1 MMERTYRIC
10 DVVNEE
16 FLRFPLTLL
25 ANPQYKEMS
34 LEAKFV
40 YALLLNRLTLSQKNG
55 WINDDGEVY
64 LVYTREEASATLNI
78 SYKKAI
84 AAFREL
90 IENRLL
96 VEQRQGRGYPNL
108 LYVLKAELADRDAAE
123 FLDSLDKPAEENAV
137 EPYPMQNCQNST
149 SRTAE
154 TAVQDMPESHIQTC
168 HTDSLE
174 GIIKLLPSLSQAS
187 FLHIDPYEIDKKGIS
202 GTTYLDVL
210 IQATQAGMKCLLW
223 YGFMTG
229 NNKIH
234 INQYIVNRLE
244 EENIKEYTCIELIMN
259 SIRKD
264 TIPCNPGILGSG
276 ILATNLSKE
285 ANKAIWDYSN
295 MLVCMYSDT
304 KYKSYDGRLYRDSI
318 K

>member
-123 FLDSLDKPAEENAV
+123 FLDSLTNRQRKTLWNLIP
-137 EPYPMQNCQNST
+137 C
-149 SRTAE
+149 RTAKTAHQE
-154 TAVQDMPESHIQTC
+154 LLKRQFKICLNHISRPVKTAVQD
-168 HTDSLE
+168 
-174 GIIKLLPSLSQAS
+174 LLKPQFQSCRNGTLKRLRIFILRLSRVRRVRLSVRRRQPGTHRPMKKSCGA
-187 FLHIDPYEIDKKGIS
+187 FLS
-202 GTTYLDVL
+202 G
-210 IQATQAGMKCLLW
+210 A
-223 YGFMTG
+223 
-229 NNKIH
+229 
-234 INQYIVNRLE
+234 
-244 EENIKEYTCIELIMN
+244 N
-259 SIRKD
+259 SICSGR
-264 TIPCNPGILGSG
+264 TYRPCFGRP
-276 ILATNLSKE
+276 
-285 ANKAIWDYSN
+285 SN
-295 MLVCMYSDT
+295 GCIIRTS
-304 KYKSYDGRLYRDSI
+304 
-318 K
+318 

>member
-1 MMERTYRIC
+1 MK
-10 DVVNEE
+10 
-16 FLRFPLTLL
+16 L
-25 ANPQYKEMS
+25 
-34 LEAKFV
+34 
-40 YALLLNRLTLSQKNG
+40 
-55 WINDDGEVY
+55 
-64 LVYTREEASATLNI
+64 
-78 SYKKAI
+78 
-84 AAFREL
+84 
-90 IENRLL
+90 
-96 VEQRQGRGYPNL
+96 
-108 LYVLKAELADRDAAE
+108 
-123 FLDSLDKPAEENAV
+123 
-137 EPYPMQNCQNST
+137 
-149 SRTAE
+149 
-154 TAVQDMPESHIQTC
+154 ESHIQTC

-174 GIIKLLPSLSQAS
+174 GVIKLLLSLSQSS

-210 IQATQAGMKCLLW
+210 IQATQADMKCLLW
-223 YGFMTG
+223 YGFMTK
-229 NNKIH
+229 NDKIH

-276 ILATNLSKE
+276 ILATNLSQE
-285 ANKAIWDYSN
+285 ANKAIWDYSD

>member
-64 LVYTREEASATLNI
+64 LIYTREEASATLNI

-137 EPYPMQNCQNST
+137 EPYPMQICQNST
-149 SRTAE
+149 SRSAE
-154 TAVQDMPESHIQTC
+154 TAVLDMPEPHIQTC
-168 HTDSLE
+168 RNGTLKRLRIFILRLSRVRRVRLSVRHRQPGTHRPMKTSCGAFLSGASSVCSE
-174 GIIKLLPSLSQAS
+174 KTYRPCFGRPSNGCIIRTP
-187 FLHIDPYEIDKKGIS
+187 
-202 GTTYLDVL
+202 
-210 IQATQAGMKCLLW
+210 
-223 YGFMTG
+223 
-229 NNKIH
+229 
-234 INQYIVNRLE
+234 
-244 EENIKEYTCIELIMN
+244 
-259 SIRKD
+259 
-264 TIPCNPGILGSG
+264 
-276 ILATNLSKE
+276 
-285 ANKAIWDYSN
+285 
-295 MLVCMYSDT
+295 
-304 KYKSYDGRLYRDSI
+304 
-318 K
+318 

>member
-1 MMERTYRIC
+1 MATYTHFAKQPDVLKHLILCEVLKNETPQVYVETNSACAIYPMTQTPEQQYGIYHFLEKADEVPSLKDSIYYQLESGEMAKGNYLGSPALAMNTLAERTS
-10 DVVNEE
+10 
-16 FLRFPLTLL
+16 
-25 ANPQYKEMS
+25 QYLFFDIEKDA
-34 LEAKFV
+34 LENIESYAKQV
-40 YALLLNRLTLSQKNG
+40 KL
-55 WINDDGEVY
+55 
-64 LVYTREEASATLNI
+64 
-78 SYKKAI
+78 
-84 AAFREL
+84 
-90 IENRLL
+90 
-96 VEQRQGRGYPNL
+96 
-108 LYVLKAELADRDAAE
+108 
-123 FLDSLDKPAEENAV
+123 
-137 EPYPMQNCQNST
+137 
-149 SRTAE
+149 
-154 TAVQDMPESHIQTC
+154 ESHIQTC

>member
-174 GIIKLLPSLSQAS
+174 GVIKLLLSLSQSS

-210 IQATQAGMKCLLW
+210 IQATQADMKCLLW
-223 YGFMTG
+223 YGFMTK
-229 NNKIH
+229 NDKIH

-276 ILATNLSKE
+276 ILATNLSQE
-285 ANKAIWDYSN
+285 ANKAIWDYSD